1 MQFRN
6 YIELPDASGNSFYYH
21 PEQLT
26 PIKEEIEEFLTL
38 SPEISDL
45 HLAKK
50 VLFSHEIQSNNQVE
64 GYGYDV
70 SLIEDVIKRK
80 TQRVKSEVVKRRI
93 ENLYRGYQYILR
105 HRKIDE
111 EHLRELYQILS
122 KDLIEYR
129 DLIRMGEYYRTD
141 TVYILR
147 NGRLDDSAIDEGVLW
162 TQIPYLIGKYF
173 EFLHSLSFNESMT
186 DEYIKS
192 QIMHFYFV
200 FIHPYFD
207 ANGRTSRTMAL
218 WYLLNKKDYPFII
231 FNRGISFAGAKY
243 GKLIADAKDTKNLT
257 KFLNFMLETVKLE
270 MEKETV
276 MQTIANN
283 CNHRLNG
290 VDYQTL
296 LYFLSMKRNKTVTDF
311 ASFYNQKNEKKRVFE
326 IYKEMIL
333 PLIEMDIL
341 EVVGYSKKM
350 YSPDLNNMFLE
361 LNPQIVPKEED
372 MQLKRLKVFQSSKK

>member
-162 TQIPYLIGKYF
+162 TQIPYLIEKYF

-231 FNRGISFAGAKY
+231 CNRGISFAGAKY
-243 GKLIADAKDTKNLT
+243 GKLIADAKDTKDLT

-350 YSPDLNNMFLE
+350 FSPDLNNMFLE
-361 LNPQIVPKEED
+361 LNPQIVPKEEE

>member
-1 MQFRN
+1 MQFRD
-6 YIELPDASGNSFYYH
+6 YIELPDASGNNFYYH

-147 NGRLDDSAIDEGVLW
+147 NGRLDDSAIDAGVLW
-162 TQIPYLIGKYF
+162 TQIPYLIEKYF
-173 EFLHSLSFNESMT
+173 EFLHSLNFNESMT
-186 DEYIKS
+186 D
-192 QIMHFYFV
+192 
-200 FIHPYFD
+200 
-207 ANGRTSRTMAL
+207 
-218 WYLLNKKDYPFII
+218 
-231 FNRGISFAGAKY
+231 
-243 GKLIADAKDTKNLT
+243 
-257 KFLNFMLETVKLE
+257 
-270 MEKETV
+270 
-276 MQTIANN
+276 
-283 CNHRLNG
+283 
-290 VDYQTL
+290 
-296 LYFLSMKRNKTVTDF
+296 
-311 ASFYNQKNEKKRVFE
+311 
-326 IYKEMIL
+326 
-333 PLIEMDIL
+333 
-341 EVVGYSKKM
+341 
-350 YSPDLNNMFLE
+350 
-361 LNPQIVPKEED
+361 
-372 MQLKRLKVFQSSKK
+372 